1 MFLCNLGMTDAYF
14 IALFMFSYFNGTFP
28 AIFEDYFTKNEYL
41 HNYNTRSASNIHLDY
56 QRTNYGEFSVK
67 YRRAK
72 LWNNLPEKLRN
83 QKSYGQFYKRMI
95 KE

>member
-1 MFLCNLGMTDAYF
+1 MFLCNLGMTDTYF

-41 HNYNTRSASNIHLDY
+41 HNYNTRSASNIHVDY

-67 YRRAK
+67 YRMAK
-72 LWNNLPEKLRN
+72 L
-83 QKSYGQFYKRMI
+83 
-95 KE
+95 

>member
-1 MFLCNLGMTDAYF
+1 MEHYLLFLKIISQRM
-14 IALFMFSYFNGTFP
+14 S
-28 AIFEDYFTKNEYL
+28 K
-41 HNYNTRSASNIHLDY
+41 HNHNTRSAFNILHIDY
-56 QRTNYGEFSVK
+56 QRTNYSKFSVK

-83 QKSYGQFYKRMI
+83 QKSYGQFKRMI